1 MFNIFIILKINTY
14 MVTRKNNSKNRGKVR
29 ITSGEWKNRNL
40 EVPDIDGLR
49 PTSERVRETLFN
61 WLMPSIHKSVCLD
74 LFAGSGSLGFEALSR
89 GAKHCTFVEK
99 SKLAFSQIKTT
110 RTSLNA
116 VNSEVHNCDA
126 IDFLS
131 SVHNHNFNLVFLDP
145 PFSDDYLI
153 SSIESIHE
161 YQLVSRGGYIY
172 IEFNKNND
180 LFDLPDNW
188 SVIRKKIYG
197 NVCFILIE
205 VV

>member
-1 MFNIFIILKINTY
+1 
-14 MVTRKNNSKNRGKVR
+14 MVTRRNNSKNRGKVR

-89 GAKHCTFVEK
+89 GARHCTFVEK
-99 SKLAFSQIKTT
+99 SKLAFRQIKTT
-110 RTSLNA
+110 RTILNA
-116 VNSEVHNCDA
+116 MNSEVHNCDA

-180 LFDLPDNW
+180 LSDLPDNW

>member
-1 MFNIFIILKINTY
+1 
-14 MVTRKNNSKNRGKVR
+14 MVTGRKNSKNRGKVR

-61 WLMPSIHKSVCLD
+61 WLMPSINKSVCLD

-99 SKLAFSQIKTT
+99 SKLAFRQIKTT

-116 VNSEVHNCDA
+116 LNSEAHNCDA

-205 VV
+205 VI

>member
-1 MFNIFIILKINTY
+1 
-14 MVTRKNNSKNRGKVR
+14 MVTRRNNSNNRGKVR

-172 IEFNKNND
+172 IEFNKDND
-180 LFDLPDNW
+180 LSDLPDNW

>member
-1 MFNIFIILKINTY
+1 
-14 MVTRKNNSKNRGKVR
+14 MVTRRNNSKNRGKVR

-89 GAKHCTFVEK
+89 GARHCTFVEK
-99 SKLAFSQIKTT
+99 SKLAFRQIKTT
-110 RTSLNA
+110 RTILNA
-116 VNSEVHNCDA
+116 MNSEAHNCDA

-161 YQLVSRGGYIY
+161 YQLVSSGGYIY

-180 LFDLPDNW
+180 LSDLPDNW

>member
-1 MFNIFIILKINTY
+1 
-14 MVTRKNNSKNRGKVR
+14 MVTRRNNSKNQGKVR

-89 GAKHCTFVEK
+89 GARHCTFVEK
-99 SKLAFSQIKTT
+99 SKLAFRQIKTT
-110 RTSLNA
+110 RTILNA
-116 VNSEVHNCDA
+116 MNSEAHNCDA

-180 LFDLPDNW
+180 LSDLPDNW

>member
-1 MFNIFIILKINTY
+1 
-14 MVTRKNNSKNRGKVR
+14 MVARKNNSKNRGKVR

-116 VNSEVHNCDA
+116 LNSEVHNCDA

-161 YQLVSRGGYIY
+161 YQLVSSGGYIY

-180 LFDLPDNW
+180 LSDLPDNW

>member
-1 MFNIFIILKINTY
+1 
-14 MVTRKNNSKNRGKVR
+14 MVTRRNNSKNRGKVR

-89 GAKHCTFVEK
+89 GARHCTFVEK
-99 SKLAFSQIKTT
+99 SKLAFRQIKTT
-110 RTSLNA
+110 RTILNA
-116 VNSEVHNCDA
+116 MNSEIHNCDA

-205 VV
+205 IV

>member
-1 MFNIFIILKINTY
+1 
-14 MVTRKNNSKNRGKVR
+14 MVTRRNNSKNRGKVR

-145 PFSDDYLI
+145 PFSNNYLI

-205 VV
+205 IV

>member
-1 MFNIFIILKINTY
+1 MG
-14 MVTRKNNSKNRGKVR
+14 TRRNNSKNRGKVR

>member
-1 MFNIFIILKINTY
+1 

-29 ITSGEWKNRNL
+29 ITSGEWKNGNL

-161 YQLVSRGGYIY
+161 YQLVSSGGYIY

-180 LFDLPDNW
+180 LSDLPDNW

>member
-1 MFNIFIILKINTY
+1 

-29 ITSGEWKNRNL
+29 ITSGKWKNRNL

-161 YQLVSRGGYIY
+161 YQLVSSGGYIY
-172 IEFNKNND
+172 IEINKNND
-180 LFDLPDNW
+180 LSDLPDNW

>member
-1 MFNIFIILKINTY
+1 
-14 MVTRKNNSKNRGKVR
+14 MVTRRNNSKNRGKVR

-161 YQLVSRGGYIY
+161 YQLVSSGGYIY

-180 LFDLPDNW
+180 LSDLPDNW
-188 SVIRKKIYG
+188 FVIRKKIYG

>member
-1 MFNIFIILKINTY
+1 
-14 MVTRKNNSKNRGKVR
+14 MVTRRNNSKNRGKVR

-89 GAKHCTFVEK
+89 GARHCTFVEK
-99 SKLAFSQIKTT
+99 SKLAFRQIKTT
-110 RTSLNA
+110 RTILNA
-116 VNSEVHNCDA
+116 INSEAHNCDA

>member
-1 MFNIFIILKINTY
+1 

-40 EVPDIDGLR
+40 EVPGIDGLR

-161 YQLVSRGGYIY
+161 YQLVSSGGYIY

-180 LFDLPDNW
+180 LSDLPDNW

>member
-1 MFNIFIILKINTY
+1 
-14 MVTRKNNSKNRGKVR
+14 
-29 ITSGEWKNRNL
+29 
-40 EVPDIDGLR
+40 
-49 PTSERVRETLFN
+49 
-61 WLMPSIHKSVCLD
+61 MPSIHKSVCLD

-145 PFSDDYLI
+145 PFSDDHLI

-205 VV
+205 IV

>member
-1 MFNIFIILKINTY
+1 M
-14 MVTRKNNSKNRGKVR
+14 S
-29 ITSGEWKNRNL
+29 
-40 EVPDIDGLR
+40 
-49 PTSERVRETLFN
+49 
-61 WLMPSIHKSVCLD
+61 SIHNSVCLD

-89 GAKHCTFVEK
+89 GARHCTFVEK
-99 SKLAFSQIKTT
+99 SKLAFRQIKTT
-110 RTSLNA
+110 RTILNA
-116 VNSEVHNCDA
+116 MNSEAHNCDA

-145 PFSDDYLI
+145 PFSDDYLT

>member
-1 MFNIFIILKINTY
+1 
-14 MVTRKNNSKNRGKVR
+14 MVTRRNNSKNRGKVR

-172 IEFNKNND
+172 IEFNQNND

>member
-1 MFNIFIILKINTY
+1 

-161 YQLVSRGGYIY
+161 YQLVSSGGYIY

-180 LFDLPDNW
+180 LSDLPDNW
-188 SVIRKKIYG
+188 SVIRKKYMVTFVLFLLRLFDVF
-197 NVCFILIE
+197 N
-205 VV
+205 

>member
-1 MFNIFIILKINTY
+1 
-14 MVTRKNNSKNRGKVR
+14 MVTRKNNSKIRGKVR

-89 GAKHCTFVEK
+89 GARHCTFVEK
-99 SKLAFSQIKTT
+99 SKLAFRQIKTT
-110 RTSLNA
+110 RTILNA
-116 VNSEVHNCDA
+116 MNSEAHNCDA

>member
-1 MFNIFIILKINTY
+1 
-14 MVTRKNNSKNRGKVR
+14 MVTRRNNSKNQGKVR

-89 GAKHCTFVEK
+89 GARHCTFVEK
-99 SKLAFSQIKTT
+99 SKLAFRQIKTT
-110 RTSLNA
+110 RTILNA
-116 VNSEVHNCDA
+116 MNSEAHNCDA

>member
-1 MFNIFIILKINTY
+1 
-14 MVTRKNNSKNRGKVR
+14 MVARKNNSKNRGKVR

-116 VNSEVHNCDA
+116 LNSEVHNCDA

-180 LFDLPDNW
+180 LSDLPDNW

>member
-1 MFNIFIILKINTY
+1 
-14 MVTRKNNSKNRGKVR
+14 MVTRRNNSKNRGKVR

-89 GAKHCTFVEK
+89 GARHCTFVEK
-99 SKLAFSQIKTT
+99 SKLAFRQIKTT
-110 RTSLNA
+110 RTILNA
-116 VNSEVHNCDA
+116 MNSEAHNCDA

-180 LFDLPDNW
+180 LSDLPDNW

>member
-1 MFNIFIILKINTY
+1 
-14 MVTRKNNSKNRGKVR
+14 MVTRRNNSKNRGKVR

-161 YQLVSRGGYIY
+161 YQLVSSGGYIY

-205 VV
+205 IV

>member
-1 MFNIFIILKINTY
+1 
-14 MVTRKNNSKNRGKVR
+14 MVTRRNNSKNRGKVR

-99 SKLAFSQIKTT
+99 SKLVFSQIKTT

-131 SVHNHNFNLVFLDP
+131 SFHNHNFNLVFLDP

>member
-1 MFNIFIILKINTY
+1 
-14 MVTRKNNSKNRGKVR
+14 MVTGRNNSKNRGKVR

-40 EVPDIDGLR
+40 QVPGIDGLR

-61 WLMPSIHKSVCLD
+61 WLMPSIQKSVCLD

-99 SKLAFSQIKTT
+99 SKLAFRQIRTT

-116 VNSEVHNCDA
+116 FNSEVYNCDA
-126 IDFLS
+126 IDFLN
-131 SVHNHNFNLVFLDP
+131 SVRNHNFNLVFLDP

-153 SSIESIHE
+153 SSIESIDE

-197 NVCFILIE
+197 NVCFNLIE
-205 VV
+205 IV

>member
-1 MFNIFIILKINTY
+1 
-14 MVTRKNNSKNRGKVR
+14 MVARKNNSKNRGKVR

-161 YQLVSRGGYIY
+161 YQLVSSGGYIY

>member
-1 MFNIFIILKINTY
+1 
-14 MVTRKNNSKNRGKVR
+14 MVTRRNNSKNRGKVR

-89 GAKHCTFVEK
+89 GARHCTFVEK
-99 SKLAFSQIKTT
+99 SKLAFRQIKTT
-110 RTSLNA
+110 RTILNA
-116 VNSEVHNCDA
+116 MNSEAHNCDA

-180 LFDLPDNW
+180 LSDLPDNW

-205 VV
+205 IV

>member
-1 MFNIFIILKINTY
+1 

-89 GAKHCTFVEK
+89 GARHCTFVEK
-99 SKLAFSQIKTT
+99 SKLAFRQIKTT
-110 RTSLNA
+110 RTILNA
-116 VNSEVHNCDA
+116 MNSEAHNCDA

-197 NVCFILIE
+197 NVCFVLIE

>member
-1 MFNIFIILKINTY
+1 

-161 YQLVSRGGYIY
+161 YQLVSSGGYIY

>member
-1 MFNIFIILKINTY
+1 
-14 MVTRKNNSKNRGKVR
+14 MVTRRNNSKNRGKVR

-161 YQLVSRGGYIY
+161 YQLVSSGGYIY
-172 IEFNKNND
+172 IEINKNND
-180 LFDLPDNW
+180 LSDLPDNW

>member
-1 MFNIFIILKINTY
+1 
-14 MVTRKNNSKNRGKVR
+14 MVTRRNNSKNRGKVR

-74 LFAGSGSLGFEALSR
+74 LFAGSGPLGFEALSR
-89 GAKHCTFVEK
+89 GARHCTFVEK
-99 SKLAFSQIKTT
+99 SKLAFRQIKTT
-110 RTSLNA
+110 RTILNA
-116 VNSEVHNCDA
+116 MNSEAHNCDA

>member
-1 MFNIFIILKINTY
+1 

-61 WLMPSIHKSVCLD
+61 WLMPSIHESVCLD

-161 YQLVSRGGYIY
+161 YQLVSSGGYIY

>member
-1 MFNIFIILKINTY
+1 
-14 MVTRKNNSKNRGKVR
+14 MVTRRNNSKNQGKVR

-89 GAKHCTFVEK
+89 GAIHCTFVEK
-99 SKLAFSQIKTT
+99 SKLAFRQIKTT

-116 VNSEVHNCDA
+116 MNSEAQNCDA

-180 LFDLPDNW
+180 LSDLPDNW

>member
-1 MFNIFIILKINTY
+1 
-14 MVTRKNNSKNRGKVR
+14 MVTRRNNSKNRGKVR

-61 WLMPSIHKSVCLD
+61 WLMPSINKSVCLD

-99 SKLAFSQIKTT
+99 SKLAFRQIKTT

-116 VNSEVHNCDA
+116 LNSEAHNCDA

-153 SSIESIHE
+153 SAIESIHE

>member
-1 MFNIFIILKINTY
+1 

-161 YQLVSRGGYIY
+161 YQLVSSGGYIY

-180 LFDLPDNW
+180 LSDLPDNW

-205 VV
+205 VA

>member
-1 MFNIFIILKINTY
+1 
-14 MVTRKNNSKNRGKVR
+14 MVTGKNNSKNRGKVR

-161 YQLVSRGGYIY
+161 YQLVSSGGYIY

-180 LFDLPDNW
+180 LSDLPDNW

>member
-1 MFNIFIILKINTY
+1 
-14 MVTRKNNSKNRGKVR
+14 MVTRRNNSKNRGKVR

-61 WLMPSIHKSVCLD
+61 WLMPSIHKSICLD

>member
-1 MFNIFIILKINTY
+1 

-116 VNSEVHNCDA
+116 LNSEVHNCDA

-180 LFDLPDNW
+180 LFDLPNNW

>member
-1 MFNIFIILKINTY
+1 

-161 YQLVSRGGYIY
+161 YQLVSSGGYIY
-172 IEFNKNND
+172 IEINKNND
-180 LFDLPDNW
+180 LSDLPDNW

>member
-1 MFNIFIILKINTY
+1 
-14 MVTRKNNSKNRGKVR
+14 MVTGRNNFKNRGKVR
-29 ITSGEWKNRNL
+29 ITSGQWKNRNL
-40 EVPDIDGLR
+40 QVPGIDGLR

-61 WLMPSIHKSVCLD
+61 WLMPSIQKSVCLD

-99 SKLAFSQIKTT
+99 SKLAFRQIRTT
-110 RTSLNA
+110 RTSFSA
-116 VNSEVHNCDA
+116 FNSEVYNCDA

-131 SVHNHNFNLVFLDP
+131 SVRNHNFNLVFLDP

-153 SSIESIHE
+153 SSIESIDK

-172 IEFNKNND
+172 IEFNKNTD

-197 NVCFILIE
+197 NVCFNLIE
-205 VV
+205 IV